1 MALGTPLYMAPELT
15 RNDTYSIEVDIWALG
30 VMVHNILVG
39 KAPFVGRSKF
49 ELFQKVCNQ
58 DFDLSAF
65 SKFKNEGIDVKDFLQ
80 KCLAKDP
87 EKRATASELLSHP
100 WITNHIGNQAVVDEK

>member
-15 RNDTYSIEVDIWALG
+15 RNETYSIEVDIWALG
-30 VMVHNILVG
+30 IMVHNILVG

-49 ELFQKVCNQ
+49 ELFKKVCNQ
-58 DFDLSAF
+58 DLDLSAF
-65 SKFKNEGIDVKDFLQ
+65 SKFKNEGSDVKDFLQ

-87 EKRATASELLSHP
+87 EKRATAS
-100 WITNHIGNQAVVDEK
+100 